1 MGGGLL
7 QLVAFG
13 AQDVYLTGS
22 PQITYFR
29 VVFKRHTNFA
39 IESIAQ
45 TFSGTVR
52 YGSKV
57 TAVIS
62 RNGDLLGDMWLE
74 AVMVKATSVAT
85 FYPAEQLCKSITVEL
100 GGQQLDKLT
109 ATWYRVYDNMYR
121 NSSTDRAAYRAMVDF
136 VDGEATGTTKRFFV
150 PVLFWFCRSPG
161 NYLPLIALQYHEL
174 RVTFEFE
181 DYANIKD
188 TAGTAAVSS
197 TLDATLWCDY
207 VYLDQEERK
216 KFAAQPHEYLIE
228 QVQFTGDENVTIGT
242 SAAKAQQIRLSF
254 NHPTKLLAWVI
265 ANPSVHG
272 QFTGGYAGATAEALA
287 PLLNAKLMLNGHDR
301 ADVRVGAVYNK
312 IVPYQANK
320 ANPDAGVY
328 FMSFALSP
336 TQHAPSGSL
345 NMSRID
351 SAVLALTFKTASA
364 VANTQV
370 KSNIA
375 NVTAPETTTVAN
387 ATDLSALRVFAVN
400 YNVLRIMSGINYI
413 IACATYAMTTCAQQ
427 RAAIM
432 VPTNYHDGQ
441 TV

>member
-22 PQITYFR
+22 PQITYFK

-39 IESIAQ
+39 IEPISQ
-45 TFSGTVR
+45 TFSGSVR

-74 AVMVKATSVAT
+74 AVMTKSGLPGST
-85 FYPAEQLCKSITVEL
+85 FYPGEQLVKSITVEL

-109 ATWYRVYDNMYR
+109 ATWYRIYDNLYR
-121 NSSTDRAAYRAMVDF
+121 NSSTDRAAYRKMVDF
-136 VDGEATGTTKRFFV
+136 VDGEVATTSKRMMI

-174 RVTFEFE
+174 RVTFEFD
-181 DYANIKD
+181 DYTNIPGIAS
-188 TAGTAAVSS
+188 TA
-197 TLDATLWCDY
+197 LDATLWADY
-207 VYLDQEERK
+207 VYLDQDERK

-228 QVQFTGDENVTIGT
+228 QIQFTGDENVTIGST
-242 SAAKAQQIRLSF
+242 SKAQQIRLSF
-254 NHPTKLLAWVI
+254 NHPTKMLAWVV
-265 ANPSVHG
+265 ADPATHG
-272 QFTGGYAGATAEALA
+272 KFTGGYAGASAEALA
-287 PLLNAKLMLNGHDR
+287 PVLNAKLMLNGHDR

-320 ANPDAGVY
+320 ANPDAGIY

-336 TQHAPSGSL
+336 CQHAPSGSL

-351 SAVLALTFKTASA
+351 SSVLALSFKAASQA
-364 VANTQV
+364 GNTTV
-370 KSNIA
+370 TSNIA
-375 NVTAPETTTVAN
+375 NVTAPETTTVTD
-387 ATDLSALRVFAVN
+387 ATTLSALRIFAVN
-400 YNVLRIMSGINYI
+400 YNVLRIMSGMGGLAYSN
-413 IACATYAMTTCAQQ
+413 
-427 RAAIM
+427 
-432 VPTNYHDGQ
+432 
-441 TV
+441 

>member
-22 PQITYFR
+22 PQITYFK

-74 AVMVKATSVAT
+74 ATMTKGAAAT

-109 ATWYRVYDNMYR
+109 ATWYRVYDNLYR
-121 NSSTDRAAYRAMVDF
+121 NTTTDRAAYKDMVDF
-136 VDGEATGTTKRFFV
+136 VDGEIDGTTKRFFV

-181 DYANIKD
+181 ELASIPGIKS
-188 TAGTAAVSS
+188 GT
-197 TLDATLWCDY
+197 TLDATLWADY

-216 KFAAQPHEYLIE
+216 KFASQPHEYLIE
-228 QVQFTGDENVTIGT
+228 QVQFTGDENVTVAST
-242 SAAKAQQIRLSF
+242 SKAQQIRLSF
-254 NHPTKLLAWVI
+254 NHPTKLLAWVV
-265 ANPSVHG
+265 ADPATHG
-272 QFTGGYAGATAEALA
+272 KYTGGFAGATQEALA
-287 PLLNAKLMLNGHDR
+287 PVLNAKLMLNGHDR

-320 ANPDAGVY
+320 ANPDAGIY

-345 NMSRID
+345 NLSRID
-351 SAVLALTFKTASA
+351 SAVLALTFKAAS
-364 VANTQV
+364 VGANTTV
-370 KSNIA
+370 TSNVS
-375 NVTAPETTTVAN
+375 NVSAPETTTITD
-387 ATDLSALRVFAVN
+387 ATNLSALRVFAVN
-400 YNVLRIMSGINYI
+400 YNVLRVMSGINYI